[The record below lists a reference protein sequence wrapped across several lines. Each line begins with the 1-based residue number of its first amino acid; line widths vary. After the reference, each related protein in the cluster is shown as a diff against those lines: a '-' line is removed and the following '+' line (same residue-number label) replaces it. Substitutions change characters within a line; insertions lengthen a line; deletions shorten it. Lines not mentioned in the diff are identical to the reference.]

1 MQGSKSFNTN
11 YRDVFLLRLQFEKD
25 TIVRGVGLPVCPFL
39 SPVAAAVAC
48 RRKDD
53 EELRPTA
60 RDRQHRKDYSS

>member
-48 RRKDD
+48 RRKD
-53 EELRPTA
+53 EGGTPT
-60 RDRQHRKDYSS
+60 DRAGPPTSEGLL